1 MFDKLANI
9 FRIPDLRKRIL
20 FTLGMLFVYRLG
32 GHLPTPGIDTAK
44 LESFFTQGSTGGSLL
59 GFVDLFSGG
68 QLRRMTIFA
77 LGIMPYITAS
87 IILPLFSVVF
97 YTFAPVRRECR

>member
-20 FTLGMLFVYRLG
+20 FTLGLLFVYRLG
-32 GHLPTPGIDTAK
+32 GHIPTPGVNTAR
-44 LESFFTQGSTGGSLL
+44 LEEFFNQNRGSLL

-68 QLRRMTIFA
+68 QFRRLTIFA
-77 LGIMPYITAS
+77 LGIMPYITSS
-87 IILPLFSVVF
+87 IILQLLTVLYEPLQRLS
-97 YTFAPVRRECR
+97 REG

>member
-44 LESFFTQGSTGGSLL
+44 LENFFTQSGTSGSLL
-59 GFVDLFSGG
+59 GF
-68 QLRRMTIFA
+68 
-77 LGIMPYITAS
+77 
-87 IILPLFSVVF
+87 SV
-97 YTFAPVRRECR
+97 

>member
-1 MFDKLANI
+1 MFEKLANI

-44 LESFFTQGSTGGSLL
+44 LEQF
-59 GFVDLFSGG
+59 
-68 QLRRMTIFA
+68 LRREARAVRCWGSWICSRA
-77 LGIMPYITAS
+77 AS
-87 IILPLFSVVF
+87 C
-97 YTFAPVRRECR
+97 AA